1 VLVGV
6 CVGVSD
12 VVGVFV
18 GVRVGVADG
27 QKLFPVVAVKQST
40 QPLYSATIGVTKPK
54 LFEDV
59 PVTTFTHPW
68 N

>member
-40 QPLYSATIGVTKPK
+40 QPLYSVAIGVTKSK